1 MLYFQIRSSPL
12 PHTLSAIRTRESF
25 LEAAILVT
33 FFQSGTLMAPSRLLN
48 KLSIFDTSQ
57 NPTPMN
63 TFHSPFSSIH
73 PLHFLGHTP
82 VLDISTLWLLQAV
95 SNHVILSLN
104 LECAAYLLI
113 LNSSAIPSVKPFLIM
128 NPLGSHTLC
137 VYLSYVNIFG
147 LFYTFVQFILIY
159 YDFLVQN
166 RWSKI
171 FIGKMVNKRLFQNIW
186 TRSKNKNNIFVA
198 YVDPQS

>member
-1 MLYFQIRSSPL
+1 
-12 PHTLSAIRTRESF
+12 
-25 LEAAILVT
+25 
-33 FFQSGTLMAPSRLLN
+33 MAPSRLLN
-48 KLSIFDTSQ
+48 KLSIFDTPQ

-82 VLDISTLWLLQAV
+82 VLDISTLWLFQAV

-128 NPLGSHTLC
+128 NPLGSHNTLC
-137 VYLSYVNIFG
+137 LPF
-147 LFYTFVQFILIY
+147 LCQHFWFILHFCIVH
-159 YDFLVQN
+159 L
-166 RWSKI
+166 
-171 FIGKMVNKRLFQNIW
+171 NIL
-186 TRSKNKNNIFVA
+186 
-198 YVDPQS
+198 